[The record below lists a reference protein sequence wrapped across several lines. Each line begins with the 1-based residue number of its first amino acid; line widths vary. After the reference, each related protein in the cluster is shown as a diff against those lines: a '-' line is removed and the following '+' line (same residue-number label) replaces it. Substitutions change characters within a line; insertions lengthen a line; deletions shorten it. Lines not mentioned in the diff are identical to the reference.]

1 MPETLLSASEV
12 LLFGREL
19 EDLNL
24 KRPHPGVEK
33 GRGYNKFLA
42 RQLTYEDFNDA
53 RLARIYGFS
62 FEGAFQELPA
72 PAIFLVHGEGTSAT
86 QWMESNGDGEIIAA
100 NAPGRLASRAPN
112 EPDLSGTASA
122 DFQIADDI
130 RVWPYDKSDYSIRLD
145 VTTGQLD
152 QILLDIFFEVEMPML
167 SGGRVAGGRVAGG
180 RVAGGRVAGGRVA
193 GGRVAGGRVRGGRA
207 SDSSD

>member
-1 MPETLLSASEV
+1 MPETLLSTSEV
-12 LLFGREL
+12 LLFGRLL
-19 EDLNL
+19 EDLNIAT
-24 KRPHPGVEK
+24 PHPGVDK
-33 GRGYNKFLA
+33 GRGYNKLLA
-42 RQLTYEDFNDA
+42 NQLQPDA

-62 FEGAFQELPA
+62 FEGAYQDLPA
-72 PAIFLVHGEGTSAT
+72 PTIFLVHGEGVSAT
-86 QWMESNGDGEIIAA
+86 RWMEDKEGGEVIDAD
-100 NAPGRLASRAPN
+100 APGRLASRAPN

-145 VTTGQLD
+145 ATTGPLE
-152 QILLDIFFEVEMPML
+152 QILLDMFYEVEMPML

-193 GGRVAGGRVRGGRA
+193 GGRVAGGRVRGGRVG
-207 SDSSD
+207 DSGE

>member
-1 MPETLLSASEV
+1 MPETLLSTSEV
-12 LLFGREL
+12 LLFGRTL
-19 EDLNL
+19 VDLTIT
-24 KRPHPGVEK
+24 RPHPGVDK

-42 RQLTYEDFNDA
+42 GQIMYDDENDA

-62 FEGAFQELPA
+62 FEGAYQELPA

-86 QWMESNGDGEIIAA
+86 SIVEDGKEIE
-100 NAPGRLASRAPN
+100 NAPGRLAARAPN
-112 EPDLSGTASA
+112 EPDVSGVASA

-145 VTTGQLD
+145 VTTGQLE
-152 QILLDIFFEVEMPML
+152 QILLDIFFEVELPML

-193 GGRVAGGRVRGGRA
+193 GGRVAGGRVKGG
-207 SDSSD
+207 SGD